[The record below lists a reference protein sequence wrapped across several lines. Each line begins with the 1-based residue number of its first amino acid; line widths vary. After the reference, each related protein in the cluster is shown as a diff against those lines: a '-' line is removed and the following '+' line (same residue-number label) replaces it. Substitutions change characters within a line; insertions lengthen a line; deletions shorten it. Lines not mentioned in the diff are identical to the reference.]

1 MLKAPAAAVDTSASL
16 VEIQKLLNMEKMT
29 LSSAS
34 RTARTGT
41 ERWMKYL
48 GFPLGVVVFGL
59 IYFMPPAAGLTAA
72 AQAAAACFLMALVW
86 WVTEPVPTYVT
97 SFVLI
102 ILLVVT
108 RAWDIKPVLDVLG
121 MDVIW
126 LNIMSFILASILVK
140 TRLAKRLSLNLILYF
155 GRQAKWALFAFVILQ
170 LSLAP
175 FIPSTTARC
184 VLTLPL
190 MVVVAAIYGSTG
202 ENSNNFGR
210 NLLLLN
216 LCSISILSS
225 TTMTGS
231 PADMMAVGFIQTMA
245 DHRVYYNE
253 WLMAAAPVTVTT
265 ILLIWFLGRKLIF
278 PTKREE
284 QVPQIAGGLEV
295 IRAEKSEMG
304 PLSFQEKKAIGIFFL
319 VIFLWATD
327 IKHQA
332 WFGVDIPA
340 PIAAMLGVV
349 ICLMPRWGVLKWDEA
364 EIPWHLFLFSAG
376 AYAGGLALDSTGAA
390 EWAVRQVF
398 ADLDVKGV
406 PFGVLY
412 AIIMAIMVYS
422 HLLLTSK
429 TVRATIMI
437 PLIITLARQTGW
449 NPVSLALPAAF
460 AIDWVVGLPISGK
473 PNVVLFATGQYS
485 VMDNLKFGLAACTIG
500 YALLLLGGATWFHWM
515 GITPSFAATL

>member
-1 MLKAPAAAVDTSASL
+1 MQKAPAAVDEGASL

-34 RTARTGT
+34 RAAKSGT

-48 GFPLGVVVFGL
+48 GFPLGVIVFGVL
-59 IYFMPPAAGLTAA
+59 YHMPPAAGLTAA

-108 RAWDIKPVLDVLG
+108 RAWELKPVLDVLG

-155 GRQAKWALFAFVILQ
+155 GKTAKWALFAFIIIQ
-170 LSLAP
+170 LALAP

-190 MVVVAAIYGSTG
+190 MVVVAAIYGSTA

-210 NLLLLN
+210 NIFLLN

-231 PADMMAVGFIQTMA
+231 PADMLAVGFIQKMA
-245 DHRVYYNE
+245 DHRVFYNQ

-265 ILLIWFLGRKLIF
+265 ILLIWYLGTKVIF
-278 PTKREE
+278 PTRKEE
-284 QVPQIAGGLEV
+284 QVPQIAGGMEV
-295 IRAEKSEMG
+295 IKAERAEMG
-304 PLSFQEKKAIGIFFL
+304 PLSFQEKKAMGIFFT

-327 IKHQA
+327 SWHQA

-340 PIAAMLGVV
+340 PIAAMIGVV
-349 ICLMPRWGVLKWDEA
+349 ACLMPRWGVLRWDEA

-398 ADLDVKGV
+398 AVMDLRGV
-406 PFGVLY
+406 PFGGMY

-429 TVRATIMI
+429 TVRAAIMI

-500 YALLLLGGATWFHWM
+500 YLLLLLGGATWFHWM

>member
-1 MLKAPAAAVDTSASL
+1 MPRTSAAADTSTSL
-16 VEIQKLLNMEKMT
+16 AEIQKLLNMEKLT

-34 RTARTGT
+34 REARTGV

-48 GFPLGVVVFGL
+48 GFPLGIIVFGVL
-59 IYFMPPAAGLTAA
+59 YYMPAADGLTAA
-72 AQAAAACFLMALVW
+72 AQASAACFLMALVW
-86 WVTEPVPTYVT
+86 WITEPVPTYVT
-97 SFVLI
+97 SFVLM
-102 ILLVVT
+102 ILLVIT

-140 TRLAKRLSLNLILYF
+140 TRLAKRLSLNLILCF
-155 GRQAKWALFAFVILQ
+155 GKTAKWALFAFVIIQ
-170 LSLAP
+170 LALAP

-190 MVVVAAIYGSTG
+190 MIVVAAIYGSSAA
-202 ENSNNFGR
+202 NSNNFGR
-210 NLLLLN
+210 NLFMLN

-231 PADMMAVGFIQTMA
+231 PADMMAVGFIQSMA
-245 DHRVYYNE
+245 DHRVYYNQ
-253 WLMAAAPVTVTT
+253 WLMAAAPVTITT
-265 ILLIWFLGRKLIF
+265 ILLVWILGAKLIF
-278 PTKREE
+278 PIKKEGE
-284 QVPQIAGGLEV
+284 LPQIAGGMEV
-295 IRAEKSEMG
+295 IKAERAEMG
-304 PLSFQEKKAIGIFFL
+304 PLNNQEKKAMSIFFL

-327 IKHQA
+327 SWHQT

-349 ICLMPRWGVLKWDEA
+349 ICLMPRWGVLRWDEA

-376 AYAGGLALDSTGAA
+376 AYAGGLALDNTGAA

-398 ADLDVKGV
+398 GNMDMKGV

-485 VMDNLKFGLAACTIG
+485 VLDNLKFGLAACTIG

-515 GITPSFAATL
+515 GITPSFTATL

>member
-1 MLKAPAAAVDTSASL
+1 MANNPAAADASTSLA
-16 VEIQKLLNMEKMT
+16 EIQKLLNMEKLT

-34 RTARTGT
+34 RVARSGT

-48 GFPLGVVVFGL
+48 GFPLGIIVFGVL
-59 IYFMPPAAGLTAA
+59 YHMPAAAGLSAS
-72 AQAAAACFLMALVW
+72 AQASAACFLMALVW
-86 WVTEPVPTYVT
+86 WITEPIPTYVT
-97 SFVLI
+97 SFVLM
-102 ILLVVT
+102 ILLVIT
-108 RAWDIKPVLDVLG
+108 RAWEIKPVLDVLG

-140 TRLAKRLSLNLILYF
+140 TRLAKRLSLNLILHF
-155 GRQAKWALFAFVILQ
+155 GKTAKWALFAFVIIQ
-170 LSLAP
+170 LALAP

-190 MVVVAAIYGSTG
+190 MVVVAAIYGSTA
-202 ENSNNFGR
+202 ESPNNFGR
-210 NLLLLN
+210 NIFLLN
-216 LCSISILSS
+216 LASISILSS

-231 PADMMAVGFIQTMA
+231 PADMMAVGFIQKMA
-245 DHRVYYNE
+245 DHRVYYNQ
-253 WLMAAAPVTVTT
+253 WLMAAAPITIAT
-265 ILLIWFLGRKLIF
+265 ILLVWTLGTKFIF
-278 PTKREE
+278 PVKKEE
-284 QVPQIAGGLEV
+284 QAPHIAGGMEV
-295 IRAEKSEMG
+295 IKAEKAEMG
-304 PLSFQEKKAIGIFFL
+304 PLNIQEKKAMAIFFL

-327 IKHQA
+327 SWHQA

-349 ICLMPRWGVLKWDEA
+349 VCLLPRWGVLRWDEA

-376 AYAGGLALDSTGAA
+376 AYAGGLALDNTGAA

-398 ADLDVKGV
+398 GNMNMKGV
-406 PFGVLY
+406 PFGVMY

-437 PLIITLARQTGW
+437 PLIITIARQTGW

-485 VMDNLKFGLAACTIG
+485 VLDNLKFGLAACTIG
-500 YALLLLGGATWFHWM
+500 YALLLLGGMTWFHWM
-515 GITPSFAATL
+515 GITPSFSATL

>member
-1 MLKAPAAAVDTSASL
+1 MANNPATADASASL
-16 VEIQKLLNMEKMT
+16 AEIQKLLNMDKMT

-34 RTARTGT
+34 RPARTGV

-48 GFPLGVVVFGL
+48 GFPLGIVVFGVL
-59 IYFMPPAAGLTAA
+59 YYMPAVAGLTAA
-72 AQAAAACFLMALVW
+72 AQASAACFLMALVW
-86 WVTEPVPTYVT
+86 WITEPVPTYVT
-97 SFVLI
+97 SFVLM

-108 RAWDIKPVLDVLG
+108 RAWEIKPVLDVLG

-126 LNIMSFILASILVK
+126 LNIMSFILAAILVK

-155 GRQAKWALFAFVILQ
+155 GKQARWALFAFVIIQ
-170 LSLAP
+170 LVLAP

-190 MVVVAAIYGSTG
+190 MIVVAAIYGSSA
-202 ENSNNFGR
+202 ENPNNFGR
-210 NLLLLN
+210 NLMLLN

-231 PADMMAVGFIQTMA
+231 PADMMAVGFIQSMA
-245 DHRVYYNE
+245 DHRVYYNQ
-253 WLMAAAPVTVTT
+253 WLMAAAPVTIAT
-265 ILLIWFLGRKLIF
+265 ILLIWTLGTKLIF
-278 PTKREE
+278 PVKKEG
-284 QVPQIAGGLEV
+284 QVPQIAGGMEV
-295 IRAEKSEMG
+295 IKAERAEMG
-304 PLSFQEKKAIGIFFL
+304 PLNAQEKKAMSIFFL

-327 IKHQA
+327 SWHQA

-349 ICLMPRWGVLKWDEA
+349 ICLMPRWGVLRWDEA

-376 AYAGGLALDSTGAA
+376 AYAGGLALDNTGAA

-398 ADLDVKGV
+398 GNMNMKGV

-437 PLIITLARQTGW
+437 PLIIPLARQTGW

-485 VMDNLKFGLAACTIG
+485 VLDNLKFGLAACTIG

-515 GITPSFAATL
+515 GITPSFSATL